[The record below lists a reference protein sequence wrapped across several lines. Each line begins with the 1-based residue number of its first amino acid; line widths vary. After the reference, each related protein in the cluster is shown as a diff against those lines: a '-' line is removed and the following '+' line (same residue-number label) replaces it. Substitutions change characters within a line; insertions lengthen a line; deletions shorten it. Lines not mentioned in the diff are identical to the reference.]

1 MNKRISASVL
11 SVFLLTSCAGAVLT
25 HTPIPQSDGSRV
37 YSVYTVYGLVDG
49 DRMGALK
56 VINREARRV
65 CSGDYEVIQ
74 EHEHDRITAWGAKN
88 GQTDLTHVVKCIGV
102 STQKS

>member
-1 MNKRISASVL
+1 MSKRISAGIFSMFAL
-11 SVFLLTSCAGAVLT
+11 ASCAGGVLT
-25 HTPIPQSDGSRV
+25 HTPIPQADGSRV

-49 DRMGALK
+49 DRNGALK
-56 VINREARRV
+56 SIDREARRV

-74 EHEHDRITAWGAKN
+74 EHEHDRITTWGAKN
-88 GQTDLTHVVKCIGV
+88 GQTDLTHVVKCTGV